1 METDVKLCRN
11 WYAVYTAPRAEKK
24 VRERFQLNAIE
35 HYLPVQMVTRKWH
48 DRLKKI
54 EQPVINGYIFVY
66 ITPEEM
72 KKVLMTYG
80 AIAFVRD
87 QGHPAIIPEKQ
98 INELRKM
105 VEWASEE
112 VEFSA
117 TEMVPGQPV
126 RIVRGELAGLTA
138 ELVEVKGKFKVMV
151 RLQGLGC
158 ALTTVATSCLE
169 KF

>member
-1 METDVKLCRN
+1 METDVKPCRS

-24 VRERFQLNAIE
+24 VRERFQLSDIE

-48 DRLKKI
+48 DRMKKI
-54 EQPVINGYIFVY
+54 EQPVINGYIFVH

-87 QGHPAIIPEKQ
+87 QGHPAIIPDSQ
-98 INELRKM
+98 IERLRKM

-112 VEFSA
+112 VEFSS
-117 TEMVPGQPV
+117 TDLVPGTPV
-126 RIVRGELAGLTA
+126 RIVHGELTGLMG
-138 ELVEVKGKFKVMV
+138 ELVEVKGKFKVAV
-151 RLQGLGC
+151 RLDGLGC
-158 ALTTVATSCLE
+158 ALTTVAVSCIETL
-169 KF
+169 